1 MNGLETVLSAAR
13 SLHAATPAMQAF
25 SPWECRSTPKHQ
37 APQPMPALGH
47 IKGFDRPG
55 TAATQLLID
64 AIRAAADLGHW
75 IQTYTEAEVGRHFLD
90 NYGYYE
96 LIGPG
101 GHFQSEQMRGYVAY
115 WGAGLFYD
123 WHSHAAEELYICL
136 GGQARFL
143 ALGRA
148 DVTLTPGDVLYHSAD
163 QPHAMVTEDQPIL
176 TFVLWRGPGL
186 ADLPRMQS

>member
-37 APQPMPALGH
+37 APQPMPALGGH
-47 IKGFDRPG
+47 IKGGFDRPG

-115 WGAGLFYD
+115 WGGRVCFMTGTAMPPKSFISALAGRRGS
-123 WHSHAAEELYICL
+123 WRWAA
-136 GGQARFL
+136 
-143 ALGRA
+143 
-148 DVTLTPGDVLYHSAD
+148 
-163 QPHAMVTEDQPIL
+163 
-176 TFVLWRGPGL
+176 
-186 ADLPRMQS
+186 RM